1 MCTRHLHP
9 GGLQPVQ
16 LLEEKI
22 LGFALMEIRVR
33 GAWCRLGWYQLCHQ
47 TLAASA

>member
-1 MCTRHLHP
+1 MGDLLGCRSPFKVGTRDLHP

-33 GAWCRLGWYQLCHQ
+33 GA
-47 TLAASA
+47 

>member
-1 MCTRHLHP
+1 VGTRNLHP

-22 LGFALMEIRVR
+22 LSFALIESRV
-33 GAWCRLGWYQLCHQ
+33 G
-47 TLAASA
+47 S